1 MNIAVTDGRISQ
13 MIAAGVGRG
22 DHAADGKGALT
33 PGVAGIVAMVPLLAL
48 LYGGRQV
55 TTRRAKP

>member
-22 DHAADGKGALT
+22 DHAADGERRSHPWR
-33 PGVAGIVAMVPLLAL
+33 PGLWPWCPSWPSCTAGV
-48 LYGGRQV
+48 
-55 TTRRAKP
+55 K